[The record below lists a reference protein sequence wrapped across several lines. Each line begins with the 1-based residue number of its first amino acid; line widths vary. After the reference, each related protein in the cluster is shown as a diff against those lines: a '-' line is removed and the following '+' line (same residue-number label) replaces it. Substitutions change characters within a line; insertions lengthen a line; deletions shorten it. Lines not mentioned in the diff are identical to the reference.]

1 MHVEPTTPRTARRGD
16 AALRRLLFGVVAA
29 ALVAGCVLPGSDDAD
44 DASLDVER
52 PLREAGDV
60 EGRVGD
66 PLEVYGI
73 TATVLEV
80 GRVAEYNEFD
90 TWGYIWARVRVEN
103 TTSRE
108 IDFHRRQ
115 FRIERPDE
123 TVSNTANIST
133 ETQLEGSSVTRPDVL
148 APGET
153 GEGQVIYT
161 VGDLDGQFA
170 LIYGPDPP
178 TEDVID
184 AERGVWVFES
194 SPEDAE

>member
-1 MHVEPTTPRTARRGD
+1 MQVEPTTSRTAHRGA
-16 AALRRLLFGVVAA
+16 AALRRSLFAVVAA
-29 ALVAGCVLPGSDDAD
+29 ALMAGCVLPGSEEAD

-52 PLREAGDV
+52 PLRESGDV
-60 EGRVGD
+60 EGRVDD

-73 TATVLEV
+73 TATVTEV
-80 GRVAEYNEFD
+80 GRVDEYNEFD

-115 FRIERPDE
+115 FQLEKPDE
-123 TVSNTANIST
+123 TVSNTASIST
-133 ETQLEGSSVTRPDVL
+133 ETQIEGSSVTRPDVL

-170 LIYGPDPP
+170 LIYRPDPP
-178 TEDVID
+178 SEDVID

-194 SPEDAE
+194 SPQDAE